1 TGGGT
6 GGGTG
11 GDTDTDG
18 MADANETCDM
28 QWGPRANDGCP
39 YAQSQDYDFDGILD
53 SADPITGRENQNTGF
68 GSNPRIK
75 ANCDVHAINRVDP
88 IAFTPHLH
96 NQIGNTTTT
105 NQSTG
110 QSLFEAGRG
119 ATSCDMPWL
128 TSAGWFPV
136 IENEP
141 VKAVNIYYRAPG
153 DERYVQNL
161 PVGTELLTPDQS
173 FRCNTGPGE
182 EPFEATP
189 GVVYN
194 CNQDFGIRLDFPDC
208 VDLRYVYDHTRNAAF
223 SNNGRCPVS
232 HPYRIPKVNQLT
244 MYSNA
249 DGNVRNPMR
258 VSMGTDQWGTWE
270 DLHADYLAAVQ
281 PEFNQTT
288 SFGPALIELCLRDGQ
303 GSPSGP
309 ARCGQRN

>member
-1 TGGGT
+1 
-6 GGGTG
+6 
-11 GDTDTDG
+11 

-28 QWGPRANDGCP
+28 QWGPRANNGCP
-39 YAQSQDYDFDGILD
+39 YAQSQDYEFDGILN
-53 SADPITGRENQNTGF
+53 ANDPITGQEAHNTGF
-68 GSNPRIK
+68 GTNPRIK

-88 IAFTPHLH
+88 IAFAPHLH

-110 QSLFEAGRG
+110 QALFEAGRG

-153 DERYVQNL
+153 DQRYVQNL

-223 SNNGRCPVS
+223 SNNGRCPQS

-270 DLHADYLAAVQ
+270 DLHGDYLAAVQ